1 MANKITQEQFTE
13 WLDSQPQ
20 EKRLFIAD
28 YCATTLDN
36 EHGKTH
42 ALNCMRERRRMFEE
56 SGIPFEKNLEKCTLY
71 DMSNCVLVG
80 SGRCEKC
87 LGLIGRG
94 IDNED

>member
-1 MANKITQEQFTE
+1 MENKITKEQFTE
-13 WLDSQPQ
+13 WVDSQTQ
-20 EKRLFIAD
+20 EKRLSIAD
-28 YCATTLDN
+28 YYATTLDN

-42 ALNCMRERRRMFEE
+42 TLNCMRERRRMFEE
-56 SGIPFEKNLEKCTLY
+56 LEIPFEKNLEKCSLY

-94 IDNED
+94 FEDED